1 MTLSAKTTSEGL
13 DIRHPKYRPDID
25 GLRAIAV
32 LAVVGFHAF
41 PFRIPGGFIGV
52 DVFFVISGYLIST
65 ILFENLDARTFS
77 FTDFYARRIRRIFPA
92 LLVVL
97 VACIA
102 VGWFALLPA
111 EYGQLGKHIAGAS
124 VFVSNFMFWHEA
136 GYFDTLA
143 DTKPL
148 LHLWSL
154 GIEEQFYIVWP
165 LLVWGV
171 WKLRLN
177 VLTVICLLLSA
188 SFLLSAVVVRTDTVV
203 AFYSPQTRFWE
214 LLAGSLLAWIHIRSF
229 TVLGELRQRVDH
241 LLRRVIFSDVR
252 NDEFE
257 CEVWANTLAILGAVL
272 IVTGVFVLSRHS
284 PFPGPNALMP
294 VAGAF
299 LLISAGSGAWL
310 NKRVLSHKLLVWVG
324 LISYPLY
331 LWHWPLLSIARII
344 EGRVPG
350 VWIRISAVVLAFFL
364 SWLTY
369 RLIELPIRRGRCAKS
384 CVFSL
389 VMLMAVVGYV
399 GYNIYSRDGYDF
411 RSHIRT
417 FVAAN
422 KHLEWLPSYDADDL
436 CRKHFVGYGY
446 CKIDQDRSP
455 TVALIGDSFANA
467 YFFGLAEQFARKKDN
482 LVMLGAAGCP
492 PLLNVTSGPTGQG
505 DWCHNQTANAL
516 KAAATDPDIHTV
528 ILAAN
533 WHLYVDGHRFGP
545 MGTAGPLWRLR
556 SIGGAEQEKNADA
569 FAAQLVNTI
578 ELLQAAGKK
587 VIVLKQT
594 PELDYLPVECFG
606 KRPVTISEQLLSCEI
621 PVETV
626 RKYLAGY
633 EDVMNAVMKKFPG
646 ITVWDPFD
654 YFCDARNCFS
664 MLDGKPLYRDNL
676 HLSVY
681 GSGYLARKLINE

>member
-13 DIRHPKYRPDID
+13 DIRHPRYRPDID

-65 ILFENLDARTFS
+65 ILFENLGASTFS
-77 FTDFYARRIRRIFPA
+77 FADFYARRIRRIFPA

-177 VLTVICLLLSA
+177 VLTIICIMLSV

-214 LLAGSLLAWIHIRSF
+214 LLAGSLLAWIHIRRYA
-229 TVLGELRQRVDH
+229 VLGELQQRIDH
-241 LLRRVIFSDVR
+241 LLRRVIFSDAR
-252 NDEFE
+252 NDQFE
-257 CEVWANTLAILGAVL
+257 GVVWANTRAILGVVSIAV
-272 IVTGVFVLSRHS
+272 GVFVLSRRS
-284 PFPGPNALMP
+284 PFPGPNALVP
-294 VAGAF
+294 VVGAF

-310 NKRVLSHKLLVWVG
+310 NRRVLSHKLLVWVG

-350 VWIRISAVVLAFFL
+350 VWIRINAVVLAFFL

-369 RLIELPIRRGRCAKS
+369 RLIELPIRRGRCAKI
-384 CVFSL
+384 CVFIL
-389 VMLMAVVGYV
+389 VLLMAGVGYL

-411 RSHIRT
+411 RAHIRT

-422 KHLEWLPSYDADDL
+422 KHLEWLPAYDADYL
-436 CRKHFVGYGY
+436 CRKHFMGYGY

-455 TVALIGDSFANA
+455 TVALIGDSLANA

-505 DWCHNQTANAL
+505 DWCQNQTANAL
-516 KAAATDPDIHTV
+516 KAAATDPNIHTV

-545 MGTAGPLWRLR
+545 MGTAGPPWRLR
-556 SIGGAEQEKNADA
+556 SIGGAEQEKNTDA
-569 FAAQLVNTI
+569 FATQLANTI
-578 ELLQAAGKK
+578 QLLQAAGKK

-594 PELDYLPVECFG
+594 PELDYFPVECFG
-606 KRPVTISEQLLSCEI
+606 KRPVTISEQLLNCEI
-621 PVETV
+621 PVESV

-633 EDVMNAVMKKFPG
+633 EGAMDAVLKVFPA
-646 ITVWDPFD
+646 ITVWDPVD
-654 YFCDARNCFS
+654 YFCDARKCFS

-681 GSGYLARKLINE
+681 GSGYLAGKLMNE